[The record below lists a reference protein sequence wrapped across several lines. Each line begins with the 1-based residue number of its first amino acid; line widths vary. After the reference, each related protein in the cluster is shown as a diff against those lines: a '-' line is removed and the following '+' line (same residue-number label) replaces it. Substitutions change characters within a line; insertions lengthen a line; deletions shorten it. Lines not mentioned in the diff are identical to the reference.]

1 MSNINISHYGW
12 SRRGVDGG
20 SSGGVCVLGD
30 FGITFNELIHLEIEI
45 ANS

>member
-1 MSNINISHYGW
+1 MAA
-12 SRRGVDGG
+12 SRRAVDGG
-20 SSGGVCVLGD
+20 ASVGGVCVAGD